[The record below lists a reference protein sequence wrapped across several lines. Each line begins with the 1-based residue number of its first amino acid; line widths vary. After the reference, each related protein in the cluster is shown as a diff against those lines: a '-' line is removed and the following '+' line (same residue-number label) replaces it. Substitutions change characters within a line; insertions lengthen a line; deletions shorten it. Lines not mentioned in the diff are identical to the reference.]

1 MFVPISLCLICARNC
16 SFLPTSGDRIR
27 AKHATT
33 KRALCLHCKST
44 DFFIKIALKKLFF
57 IFSVFQKFAAFAVL
71 LPPACKPPR
80 LRGTLAGFLAR
91 HMAFCQNVTFS
102 LNQNG

>member
-1 MFVPISLCLICARNC
+1 MFVPISLCLIRARNC
-16 SFLPTSGDRIR
+16 SFFPTSGDRIR

-57 IFSVFQKFAAFAVL
+57 IFRVFQKFAALAVL
-71 LPPACKPPR
+71 LPPVCKPPR
-80 LRGTLAGFLAR
+80 LRGILTGFPP
-91 HMAFCQNVTFS
+91 HGMAFC
-102 LNQNG
+102 

>member
-16 SFLPTSGDRIR
+16 SFFPTSGVNVLTNR
-27 AKHATT
+27 AAS

-57 IFSVFQKFAAFAVL
+57 IFRVFQKFATLAVL

>member
-16 SFLPTSGDRIR
+16 SFFPTSGVNVLTNR
-27 AKHATT
+27 AAA

-57 IFSVFQKFAAFAVL
+57 IFSVFQKFAAFAIL

-80 LRGTLAGFLAR
+80 LRGILTGFPP
-91 HMAFCQNVTFS
+91 HGMAFC
-102 LNQNG
+102 